1 VILHQTRCC
10 NLIPVTY
17 LFLGEKYFESKID
30 HGK

>member
-1 VILHQTRCC
+1 
-10 NLIPVTY
+10 LIPVTY